1 MPNKWHTPLE
11 VPGNRLPE
19 TGSRRKLL
27 NVRGAWAPAEDVY
40 IPLAISRTEGERE
53 LEENPLPLCSK
64 SSTRRRLA
72 LL

>member
-1 MPNKWHTPLE
+1 MIRRLCETMW
-11 VPGNRLPE
+11 LPE

-27 NVRGAWAPAEDVY
+27 NVRGAWAPAKDVY
-40 IPLAISRTEGERE
+40 KPIAEQGGGQRIEERE
-53 LEENPLPLCSK
+53 LGIPPPLCFK